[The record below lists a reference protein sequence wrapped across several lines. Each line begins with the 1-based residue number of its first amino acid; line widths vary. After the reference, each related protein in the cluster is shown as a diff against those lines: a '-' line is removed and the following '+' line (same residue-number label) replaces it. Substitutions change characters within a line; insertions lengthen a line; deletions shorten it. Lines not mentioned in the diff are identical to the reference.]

1 VRKALEAAASA
12 WRGYADPDDGV
23 PMAGYALMSGIFIAG
38 FALLVTALGRSH
50 RLPRRVRVPDLVL
63 TGLATHRLSRILTR
77 DKIATP
83 LRAPL
88 TEYEGSAG
96 AGEVHERVRVHGVRK
111 ALASLVTCPYC
122 AAPWL
127 ASALLAGLAVRP
139 RITHFIEAML
149 TSVTI
154 SDFTHQLYA
163 ATKRL
168 S

>member
-1 VRKALEAAASA
+1 MHKALEAATSA
-12 WRGYADPDDGV
+12 WRGYAHPDEDI
-23 PMAGYALMSGIFIAG
+23 PMAGYALMSGIFAVG
-38 FALLVTALGRSH
+38 FAALVTALGRSH
-50 RLPRRVRVPDLVL
+50 RLPRRVRTSDLVL
-63 TGLATHRLSRILTR
+63 TGIATHRLSRILTR

-96 AGEVHERVRVHGVRK
+96 AGEVRERVRVRGVRK
-111 ALASLVTCPYC
+111 ALASLLTCPYC

-127 ASALLAGLAVRP
+127 ASALLAGLAVRH
-139 RITHFIEAML
+139 RVIHFVEAML
-149 TSVTI
+149 ASVTI

-168 S
+168 G